1 MLAASRGLAGLSRA
15 RPGLVV
21 DVTLAIVA
29 YAIPEDPDMLDGRW
43 RATFERGLH
52 PVGKGLHRARVNAD
66 ALTLVGL
73 AFSVATAFL
82 IAHGRLGLAVVGVV
96 LTGVPD
102 ILDGTVARH
111 SGKAGP
117 RGAFFDSVCD
127 RVSDAVLLG
136 GVAWFLAADSAYL
149 PMLAFAAVALSM
161 LISYERA
168 KAEALGFSAKGGI
181 MERAERLVLLAVGLA
196 FDVLVPVLWLMV
208 VLSAVTAL
216 HRFLKVWLQATEPAK
231 PVPGGAPVPTR
242 LRRLRHPRRS
252 RADGLELAGAP
263 PPRRFADWWAARR
276 PDRGERVRS
285 RPRRRTRP

>member
-1 MLAASRGLAGLSRA
+1 MSR
-15 RPGLVV
+15 P
-21 DVTLAIVA
+21 AIGGTTN
-29 YAIPEDPDMLDGRW
+29 MLDGRW
-43 RATFERGLH
+43 RGRVERGLE
-52 PVGKGLHRARVNAD
+52 PVGKGLHRARVHPD
-66 ALTLVGL
+66 ALTVLGL
-73 AFSVATAFL
+73 AFSVVTAFL

-111 SGKAGP
+111 SGKASP

-136 GVAWFLAADSAYL
+136 GVAWYLAGDSRYL
-149 PMLAFAAVALSM
+149 PMLAFAAMSLSM

-168 KAEALGFSAKGGI
+168 KAEGLGFHAKGGL

-208 VLSAVTAL
+208 ALSAITAL
-216 HRFLKVWLQATEPAK
+216 HRFTKVWLQATEPSEPRADAERLS
-231 PVPGGAPVPTR
+231 VG
-242 LRRLRHPRRS
+242 LRRFRHPRRT
-252 RADGLELAGAP
+252 REELELTGART
-263 PPRRFADWWAARR
+263 PRRFADWWASHQSRT
-276 PDRGERVRS
+276 RS